1 MVKGKKKK
9 KKEKKK
15 KKKVGL
21 ERWLNK
27 QRSKYKKYMACFYF
41 FSLSA
46 LGPIHTQTHFVAH
59 LETLGPVVH
68 ILGL

>member
-1 MVKGKKKK
+1 MCE
-9 KKEKKK
+9 KEKGREKK

-59 LETLGPVVH
+59 LETLGPVVD